1 MFRATAS
8 SSPGGLLKSYISYS
22 GTTYSTNNVQDYS
35 PSTLTVS
42 SVVQRGAISESMRM
56 RMEACT
62 TQYIQTPLSSVC
74 DHYDGSKTTIT
85 IPVGTTPKPVVVRS
99 VPASET
105 TKRLKEATL
114 FDASNPYDP
123 ATRFA
128 VYQEPLPPQPQFL
141 IECPFR
147 PPNPGLVFK
156 PGTNCVINRFEG
168 SKPPTE

>member
-8 SSPGGLLKSYISYS
+8 SSPGGLLKAYIPYS
-22 GTTYSTNNVQDYS
+22 GTTFSNTNVQDYT
-35 PSTLTVS
+35 PS
-42 SVVQRGAISESMRM
+42 SVTLSTVNQNGAVPESVRM
-56 RMEACT
+56 RMETCT
-62 TQYIQTPLSSVC
+62 TQFIQTPLSSPC

-85 IPVGTTPKPVVVRS
+85 IPVGSTPKPVTVRT
-99 VPASET
+99 VAASET
-105 TKRLKEATL
+105 TRRLREATI
-114 FDASNPYDP
+114 FDASNPYNP

-128 VYQEPLPPQPQFL
+128 IYEEPLPPQPQFL

>member
-8 SSPGGLLKSYISYS
+8 GSPGGLLRSYIPYS
-22 GTTYSTNNVQDYS
+22 GTVYSNTNVQEYT
-35 PSTLTVS
+35 PS
-42 SVVQRGAISESMRM
+42 SVTLSTVNQSGAVPESVRM
-56 RMEACT
+56 RMETCT
-62 TQYIQTPLSSVC
+62 INYIQCPLSSPC
-74 DHYDGSKTTIT
+74 AKYDGSKCTTT
-85 IPVGTTPKPVVVRS
+85 NPTPVVVRTVS
-99 VPASET
+99 ASET
-105 TKRLKEATL
+105 TRRLREAAI

-128 VYQEPLPPQPQFL
+128 IYQEPLPPQPQFL

>member
-8 SSPGGLLKSYISYS
+8 ASPGGLLKSYISYS
-22 GTTYSTNNVQDYS
+22 GSTYSSNNVQDVL
-35 PSTLTVS
+35 PSSIVQSTVN
-42 SVVQRGAISESMRM
+42 QFGGIPESMRV
-56 RMEACT
+56 RLESCT
-62 TQYIQTPLSSVC
+62 TLYIQTPLSSPC
-74 DHYDGSKTTIT
+74 DHYDGSKTTIN
-85 IPVGTTPKPVVVRS
+85 IPVGTLPKPTVVKT

-105 TKRLKEATL
+105 TKRLREAATFL
-114 FDASNPYDP
+114 ASNPYDP

-128 VYQEPLPPQPQFL
+128 QYEEPMPPQPQFL

>member
-22 GTTYSTNNVQDYS
+22 GTNYSTNNIQEYT
-35 PSTLTVS
+35 PSTLTANIDIKK
-42 SVVQRGAISESMRM
+42 GGISESMRL
-56 RMEACT
+56 RMETCT
-62 TQYIQTPLSSVC
+62 TQYIQTPLSTAC

-85 IPVGTTPKPVVVRS
+85 IPIGSIPKPVIVRS
-99 VPASET
+99 LPASET
-105 TKRLKEATL
+105 TKRLREATML
-114 FDASNPYDP
+114 EASNPYDP

-128 VYQEPLPPQPQFL
+128 IYQEPLPPQPQFL

-147 PPNPGLVFK
+147 PPNPGLIFK

-168 SKPPTE
+168 SKPPIE

>member
-8 SSPGGLLKSYISYS
+8 SSPGGLLKSYIRYS
-22 GTTYSTNNVQDYS
+22 GSTYSSNNVQEYT
-35 PSTLTVS
+35 PSSLTVS
-42 SVVQRGAISESMRM
+42 SVIPKGGISESMRM
-56 RMEACT
+56 RMETCT
-62 TQYIQTPLSSVC
+62 TQFIQTPPSSFC

-85 IPVGTTPKPVVVRS
+85 IPVGSLPKPVPVRS

-105 TKRLKEATL
+105 TKRLREAIT
-114 FDASNPYDP
+114 FDATNTYNPD
-123 ATRFA
+123 TRFA
-128 VYQEPLPPQPQFL
+128 IYQEPMPPQPQFL

-168 SKPPTE
+168 SKPPAE